1 MLPTSFI
8 ERMQSLLG
16 DAFPAYLAAMSEP
29 PSRALHLNT
38 AKASTEALAPIKH
51 ALSPIPYAYDGF
63 YVDSSEKLGNH
74 PLHHAGV
81 FYLQEPSAMM
91 PVAAAQIK
99 RGVRVLDL
107 CASPGGKSTQ
117 LANRIGEEGLLVSNE
132 IVSARCATLA
142 GNMERMGIRN
152 AVVTNTDAKTLGEA
166 FPAYFDVILADAPC
180 SGEGMFRK
188 MPEAADEW
196 TSALPVSCAERQRD
210 ILSQILPA
218 LRPGGLL
225 IYSTCTFSPE
235 ENEEIV
241 SYLLKTHPE
250 LSLEAPTPEVISA
263 TEPSPSSLCKDG
275 CDPTLMRRFYPHVA
289 RGEGQFC
296 ALLRH
301 GGSPAS
307 ALPRARERV
316 RERREQ
322 LSREE
327 QALLSAFLDDT
338 LRDAPPYSLSP
349 FKGSAVLSPAPALP
363 LDARFIYA
371 CGVTVGNVQK
381 GRVIPHHAFF
391 SAYGHLFRRK
401 LELSLD
407 DPRLSAYLHGDTV
420 PCDLP
425 AGYAVVTVC
434 GAPIGGIKVSGGVAK
449 NHYPK
454 GLRRL

>member
-1 MLPTSFI
+1 MLPAPFI
-8 ERMQSLLG
+8 ERMRHLLG
-16 DAFPAYLAAMSEP
+16 NGFPDYLAAMSEP

-38 AKASTEALAPIKH
+38 AKANADTLAALGCS
-51 ALSPIPYAYDGF
+51 LTPIPYAYDGY
-63 YVDSSEKLGNH
+63 YVDSDEKLGTH

-91 PVAAAQIK
+91 PVAAARIE
-99 RGVRVLDL
+99 RGMRVLDL

-117 LANRIGEEGLLVSNE
+117 IANRIGDGGLLVSNE
-132 IVSARCATLA
+132 IVPARCATLA
-142 GNMERMGIRN
+142 GNIERMGIRN

-196 TSALPVSCAERQRD
+196 SRALPASCAERQRE
-210 ILSQILPA
+210 ILAQILPA

-235 ENEEIV
+235 ENEETV
-241 SYLLKTHPE
+241 SYLLKTHPY
-250 LSLEAPTPEVISA
+250 LSLESPTQEVNEA
-263 TEPSPSSLCKDG
+263 TESAIPSFCTG
-275 CDPTLMRRFYPHVA
+275 ECDHALMRRFYPHIA

-301 GGSPAS
+301 SGAAAPTAS
-307 ALPRARERV
+307 RAEARGRARAEA
-316 RERREQ
+316 
-322 LSREE
+322 LSREDE
-327 QALLSAFLDDT
+327 AILSAFLT
-338 LRDAPPYSLSP
+338 EVLCEAPAYPLSP
-349 FKGSAVLSPAPALP
+349 FKGSAVLSPAALP
-363 LDARFIYA
+363 LDRRLVYA
-371 CGVTVGNVQK
+371 NGVTVGTVQK

-391 SAYGHLFRRK
+391 SAYGQLFRRK

-407 DPRLSAYLHGDTV
+407 DPRLAAYLHGDTI

-425 AGYAVVTVC
+425 AGYAAVTVC
-434 GAPIGGIKVSGGVAK
+434 GAPIGGVKVSGGVAK

-454 GLRRL
+454 GLRRV